1 MNDIKNIIFDIGGIV
16 TEETGAKAFTHLSK
30 MEIKVLDNIV
40 FYDKR
45 FNEVIKG
52 NLSSKEYTEQLIKE
66 NPQYENEIKEML
78 NPKKQDIYDKINQD
92 VVDLLYKLKEKYHI
106 YFLSNMIDITYDY
119 LERILNDFDGGVYS
133 FIEHTKKPD
142 EKIFLTLINRYNINA
157 KETIYF
163 DDKIRNIEVA
173 SKLGIKAIKFE
184 KIEDVI
190 NNI

>member
-66 NPQYENEIKEML
+66 NSQYENEIKEML

-142 EKIFLTLINRYNINA
+142 EKIFLTLINRYNLNV
-157 KETIYF
+157 KETIYSLPSF
-163 DDKIRNIEVA
+163 LTVF
-173 SKLGIKAIKFE
+173 LF
-184 KIEDVI
+184 
-190 NNI
+190 

>member
-1 MNDIKNIIFDIGGIV
+1 MNDIKNIIFDIGGVV

-66 NPQYENEIKEML
+66 NSQYENEIKEML

-92 VVDLLYKLKEKYHI
+92 IVDLLYKLKEKHHI

-142 EKIFLTLINRYNINA
+142 EKIFLTLINRYNLNVI
-157 KETIYF
+157 ETIYF

-173 SKLGIKAIKFE
+173 GKLGIKAIKFE
-184 KIEDVI
+184 TIEDVI

>member
-66 NPQYENEIKEML
+66 NSQYENEIKELL
-78 NPKKQDIYDKINQD
+78 NPKKQDIYDKISQD
-92 VVDLLYKLKEKYHI
+92 VVDLLYRLKEKHHI
-106 YFLSNMIDITYDY
+106 YFLSNMIDITYEY

-184 KIEDVI
+184 TIEDVI

>member
-1 MNDIKNIIFDIGGIV
+1 MNDIKNIIFDIGGVV

-40 FYDKR
+40 FYNKR
-45 FNEVIKG
+45 FNEVITG

-66 NPQYENEIKEML
+66 NSQYEKEIKEIL

-92 VVDLLYKLKEKYHI
+92 VVDLLYKLKEKHHI

-142 EKIFLTLINRYNINA
+142 EKIFLTLINKYNLSV

-184 KIEDVI
+184 TIEDVI

>member
-1 MNDIKNIIFDIGGIV
+1 MNDIKNIIFDIGGVV

-92 VVDLLYKLKEKYHI
+92 IVDLLYKLKEKHHI

-142 EKIFLTLINRYNINA
+142 EKIFLTLINRYNLNVI
-157 KETIYF
+157 ETIYF

-173 SKLGIKAIKFE
+173 GKLGIKAIKFE
-184 KIEDVI
+184 TIEDVI

>member
-1 MNDIKNIIFDIGGIV
+1 MKDIKNIIFDIGGIV

-66 NPQYENEIKEML
+66 NSQYENEIKEML
-78 NPKKQDIYDKINQD
+78 NPKKQDIYDKINQG

-184 KIEDVI
+184 TIEDVI